1 MADETNKVIWPGWE
15 TVRVIGRGSFGA
27 VYEIE
32 RDVRGFTER
41 CALKVI
47 SIPHD
52 DNEIDNLRSEGLD
65 AESITETFKSILQN
79 CLSEYALMNRLNG
92 NTNIVNCYDVNY
104 VQHDDGIGWDLFIRM
119 ELLTPF
125 LTAYPGQLSE
135 ETVLRCAEDM
145 CRALEICESN
155 NIVHRDIKP
164 QNIFVS
170 DRGDFKLGDFG
181 IAKVMEGTNAGTL
194 AGTYR
199 YMAPEVAKG
208 EAYGKS
214 ADIYSLGLVLYWM
227 LNERRHP
234 FLPLPPAKL
243 SKSQEDEARARRLR
257 GEPIPAPLNG
267 SEELKR
273 IVLKACAYRPE
284 DRYRN
289 AAEMLRDVEKLLRK
303 QGEGPDAEE
312 TYYEAGISGS
322 SDAAGSSRAERF
334 EENKNPSGEAIS
346 KRSRGKPL
354 VFSAIALI
362 LLAAVICAAF
372 AAKNLRIRG
381 TDSADGTA
389 DIEAGQLLE
398 AADPETGI
406 PDVQEE
412 PVSTDVLSEEPQEPT
427 DNIPV
432 SDTEAAASKESDVAA
447 VEQEETY
454 TDSFKNASISATGNV
469 VSASLITPGIDDQYL
484 VDQEKAEMYDGEYI
498 WEIVF
503 TDGNN
508 TYSLGTRSFKY
519 SDHPHFK
526 TINNMEHI
534 LYIEERESGGLASN
548 AIIAQAGLT
557 VANNTLTWMV
567 MIPEEYAFDP
577 SNIRIME
584 YRILIPEK
592 NTYIIKSR

>member
-41 CALKVI
+41 CALKGI

-164 QNIFVS
+164 
-170 DRGDFKLGDFG
+170 
-181 IAKVMEGTNAGTL
+181 
-194 AGTYR
+194 
-199 YMAPEVAKG
+199 
-208 EAYGKS
+208 
-214 ADIYSLGLVLYWM
+214 LYWM

-398 AADPETGI
+398 AADPEPVPEDKSAAPETEM
-406 PDVQEE
+406 PYVQEKTA
-412 PVSTDVLSEEPQEPT
+412 PTDDLSEEPQEPT